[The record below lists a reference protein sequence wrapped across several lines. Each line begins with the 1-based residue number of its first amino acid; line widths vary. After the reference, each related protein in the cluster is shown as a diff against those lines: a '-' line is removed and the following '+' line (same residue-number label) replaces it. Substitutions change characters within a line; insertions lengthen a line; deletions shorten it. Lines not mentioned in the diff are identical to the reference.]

1 MQGAAD
7 SGLTAKAA
15 LEWTSQQRPRVQAI
29 APHWIDELEG
39 LAQGAGIRSDEALAL
54 QLRPGTGGLPEGCT
68 SFAAV
73 GDATT
78 NRHTIAGQNRDL
90 GEPYLHRMFIAVL
103 RPTQG
108 PAILMHC
115 VPGEI
120 GGVGL
125 NSHGVALFANSLW
138 GRSGRTWMAPPILRR
153 AALEAATAEAAV
165 QRIQALPGP
174 AVGNFLIADTH
185 HARNL
190 EILAEGVHVTEIDH
204 GVYAHAN
211 NCTVRALLPHE
222 AQRRPLPHS
231 EGRRHSLQS
240 PSIAT
245 PAQSIPMSAAHSSA
259 TKPADP
265 NPSAAAPV
273 PATRSPPSPPS
284 SPNPTPAPSTSAT
297 APQPTTTSPPTAS
310 NRVPS
315 VIPRL
320 SPRPL
325 RLPPVFRANPSSG
338 SPSRSS
344 REPQPG
350 VFSRADRRSQH
361 HPIHPTH
368 PDRHPLLIPPPLSF
382 SLSALTSSLSPVIP
396 ASLLGAPCHLS
407 PRHPSDSPATPS
419 DP

>member
-7 SGLTAKAA
+7 SGLTAEAA

-29 APHWIDELEG
+29 APHWIDELQG

-78 NRHTIAGQNRDL
+78 NRQTIAGQNSDL

-190 EILAEGVHVTEIDH
+190 EILVEGVHVTEIDD

-211 NCTVRALLPHE
+211 NCTASR
-222 AQRRPLPHS
+222 
-231 EGRRHSLQS
+231 
-240 PSIAT
+240 
-245 PAQSIPMSAAHSSA
+245 
-259 TKPADP
+259 
-265 NPSAAAPV
+265 
-273 PATRSPPSPPS
+273 
-284 SPNPTPAPSTSAT
+284 PTPARSPAPPASPFRRPPPFTPGRARTPRRLNRYRCLPHTPQRRNRPPEPVCRRPRSGDPFSTIAALIAEPHTRTLHLSYG
-297 APQPTTTSPPTAS
+297 PPT
-310 NRVPS
+310 NNHFTTY
-315 VIPRL
+315 RL
-320 SPRPL
+320 
-325 RLPPVFRANPSSG
+325 
-338 SPSRSS
+338 
-344 REPQPG
+344 
-350 VFSRADRRSQH
+350 
-361 HPIHPTH
+361 
-368 PDRHPLLIPPPLSF
+368 
-382 SLSALTSSLSPVIP
+382 
-396 ASLLGAPCHLS
+396 
-407 PRHPSDSPATPS
+407 
-419 DP
+419 

>member
-78 NRHTIAGQNRDL
+78 TRHTIAGQNRDL

-153 AALEAATAEAAV
+153 AALETATAEAAV
-165 QRIQALPGP
+165 QRIQDMEGP

-211 NCTVRALLPHE
+211 NCTARALLPHE

-231 EGRRHSLQS
+231 EGRRHSLQVALQRHAG
-240 PSIAT
+240 SIDT
-245 PAQSIPMSAAHSSA
+245 NVCRTLLSDETGRPEPVCRRPRSGDPFSTIAALIAEPH
-259 TKPADP
+259 
-265 NPSAAAPV
+265 
-273 PATRSPPSPPS
+273 TRTLHLSYG
-284 SPNPTPAPSTSAT
+284 
-297 APQPTTTSPPTAS
+297 PPTH
-310 NRVPS
+310 NHFTTY
-315 VIPRL
+315 RL
-320 SPRPL
+320 
-325 RLPPVFRANPSSG
+325 
-338 SPSRSS
+338 
-344 REPQPG
+344 
-350 VFSRADRRSQH
+350 
-361 HPIHPTH
+361 
-368 PDRHPLLIPPPLSF
+368 
-382 SLSALTSSLSPVIP
+382 
-396 ASLLGAPCHLS
+396 
-407 PRHPSDSPATPS
+407 
-419 DP
+419 

>member
-1 MQGAAD
+1 
-7 SGLTAKAA
+7 
-15 LEWTSQQRPRVQAI
+15 
-29 APHWIDELEG
+29 
-39 LAQGAGIRSDEALAL
+39 
-54 QLRPGTGGLPEGCT
+54 
-68 SFAAV
+68 
-73 GDATT
+73 
-78 NRHTIAGQNRDL
+78 
-90 GEPYLHRMFIAVL
+90 
-103 RPTQG
+103 
-108 PAILMHC
+108 MHC

-153 AALEAATAEAAV
+153 AALESATAQAAV

-211 NCTVRALLPHE
+211 NCTASRPAP
-222 AQRRPLPHS
+222 ARSPAPPAPPFRRPPPFVA
-231 EGRRHSLQS
+231 GRARS
-240 PSIAT
+240 PRRLNRY
-245 PAQSIPMSAAHSSA
+245 QMSAAHSSA

-310 NRVPS
+310 RGT
-315 VIPRL
+315 
-320 SPRPL
+320 L
-325 RLPPVFRANPSSG
+325 RSSCVGAASQTRPSSA
-338 SPSRSS
+338 
-344 REPQPG
+344 Q
-350 VFSRADRRSQH
+350 
-361 HPIHPTH
+361 TH
-368 PDRHPLLIPPPLSF
+368 PRFAHPF
-382 SLSALTSSLSPVIP
+382 VVSLS
-396 ASLLGAPCHLS
+396 
-407 PRHPSDSPATPS
+407 
-419 DP
+419 